1 MAVENWIWVLIPLGW
16 AVAFG
21 FMVSAMFKFLAA
33 RHLASANAS
42 SSYQAFAADALRS
55 QQELTKTLDGMVETL
70 KDIEKVLT
78 DV

>member
-1 MAVENWIWVLIPLGW
+1 MAVESWIWIFVPVGW

-33 RHLASANAS
+33 RHQANAQAAAG
-42 SSYQAFAADALRS
+42 YQALAADALKS
-55 QQELTKTLDGMVETL
+55 QQEMTKTLGTMVTTL

-78 DV
+78 EV